1 MRRHPRRARAR
12 TDEAERGKSLP
23 QAGRKLCESP
33 CADIEHYD
41 PNTRGASKDGTEV
54 PSDGPTHFDVPL
66 IGPIQQPGTP
76 CWITHFTLP
85 SPRAREILIAEP
97 ARTAVAGLN

>member
-12 TDEAERGKSLP
+12 TDEAERGKSIL
-23 QAGRKLCESP
+23 QAARKLCQSP
-33 CADIEHYD
+33 CAHIEQYD

>member
-1 MRRHPRRARAR
+1 M
-12 TDEAERGKSLP
+12 
-23 QAGRKLCESP
+23 QA
-33 CADIEHYD
+33 
-41 PNTRGASKDGTEV
+41 
-54 PSDGPTHFDVPL
+54 DGPAHFEVPL

-76 CWITHFTLP
+76 CRITHFTLP